1 MQAHLKMFWLQVS
14 VHEIQFLSHHRY
26 SPGIKNAV
34 AHILTKELAVTVAI
48 NDKHGLRTAFPF
60 GAAAGDLLQW
70 VSHFT
75 PLTL

>member
-1 MQAHLKMFWLQVS
+1 
-14 VHEIQFLSHHRY
+14 
-26 SPGIKNAV
+26 
-34 AHILTKELAVTVAI
+34 LTKELAVTVAI